1 MIFKYNKYF
10 VVHSWMV
17 KCFGLKGLD
26 LMVYAII
33 YGLCQYGD
41 NHTYSANNSFLVELT
56 GATRNGI
63 QKSLQKLV
71 KNGFLIRSERKHKG
85 LIFVSFKINEDK
97 INFDVNV
104 QKFISSI
111 KAYF

>member
-1 MIFKYNKYF
+1 MFKYNKYF
-10 VVHSWMV
+10 VIHSWMV
-17 KCFGLKGLD
+17 SCLKLKGLD

-41 NHTYSANNSFLVELT
+41 NHTYNANNSFLVELT

-63 QKSLQKLV
+63 QKSLKKLV
-71 KNGFLIRSERKHKG
+71 DNDLLIRSERKHKG
-85 LIFVSFKINEDK
+85 LLYVSFKINQDK
-97 INFDVNV
+97 LDVHVNV

-111 KAYF
+111 KA